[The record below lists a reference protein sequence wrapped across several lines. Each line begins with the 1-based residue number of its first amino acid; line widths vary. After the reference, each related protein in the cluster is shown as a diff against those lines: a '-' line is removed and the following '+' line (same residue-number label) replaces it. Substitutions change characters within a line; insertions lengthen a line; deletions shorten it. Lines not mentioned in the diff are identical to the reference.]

1 MGYRSLTSRFHT
13 WKGWLCLLPS
23 RGRACSRHTQ
33 EPPAI
38 PSNLVSLPCRV
49 GATFLGPD
57 CRLRTARIL
66 LCPQGVMTPRLQRT
80 SQDLSWQQ
88 SEPTVIL
95 PRALQGT
102 ERKACPPGKEV
113 HVVDE
118 NLVFYTEQELEACVD
133 GALLAEHMDRV
144 NAIPFTYQQLDI
156 LKHKLD
162 QVYPQGYPESL
173 IQHLSY
179 FFLEVTPEDIHK
191 WNVTSLET
199 VKSLLKISTGRKMD
213 AQASH
218 WDPPTGGCP
227 DCLLCG
233 GRGPAGQVTL
243 DLLASFHPAYLCSLS
258 PEQLAYVQQDVVWV
272 VRPQDLD
279 ACRPLQ
285 MDVLYH
291 KARVAFQNMSG
302 SAYFARIKPFL
313 GGASTE
319 DLRALIL
326 QNVSMDM
333 ATFKKLRKE
342 ALLPLTMAEVQKLLG
357 PNLEGLKAE
366 EGNSPVRDWIL
377 RQRQNDLDS
386 LGLGLR
392 GGTPNGYL
400 VLDLNFREALL
411 GGSHLLGPGSAFTV
425 TPALLLALLLN

>member
-1 MGYRSLTSRFHT
+1 MALQSARPT
-13 WKGWLCLLPS
+13 
-23 RGRACSRHTQ
+23 
-33 EPPAI
+33 
-38 PSNLVSLPCRV
+38 
-49 GATFLGPD
+49 LGL
-57 CRLRTARIL
+57 LRTPTHGL
-66 LCPQGVMTPRLQRT
+66 LLLLLNLRWVYLSWAQTADTGQGVMTPRLQRT

-88 SEPTVIL
+88 SEPIVIL

-102 ERKACPPGKEV
+102 EKKACPPGKEV
-113 HVVDE
+113 QVVDE
-118 NLVFYTEQELEACVD
+118 NLVFYTEWELEACVD

-156 LKHKLD
+156 LKRKLD

-199 VKSLLKISTGRKMD
+199 VKSLLRISTGRKMD
-213 AQASH
+213 AQVAALIARYVV
-218 WDPPTGGCP
+218 GG
-227 DCLLCG
+227 
-233 GRGPAGQVTL
+233 GQLDKVTL

-258 PEQLAYVQQDVVWV
+258 PEQLGYVQPDVVWA

-279 ACRPLQ
+279 ACGPLQ

-291 KARVAFQNMSG
+291 KAHAAFWNMSA
-302 SAYFARIKPFL
+302 SAYFSRIKPFL

-319 DLRALIL
+319 DLRALIR
-326 QNVSMDM
+326 QNISMDM

-342 ALLPLTMAEVQKLLG
+342 ALLPLTIAEVQTLLG

-366 EGNSPVRDWIL
+366 QGNSPVRDWII
-377 RQRQNDLDS
+377 RQRQDDLDS
-386 LGLGLR
+386 LGLGLH
-392 GGTPNGYL
+392 GGIPNGYL
-400 VLDLNFREALL
+400 VLDLNVREALL
-411 GGSHLLGPGSAFTV
+411 GGSHLLGPGSVFTV
-425 TPALLLALLLN
+425 IPALLLAVLLS